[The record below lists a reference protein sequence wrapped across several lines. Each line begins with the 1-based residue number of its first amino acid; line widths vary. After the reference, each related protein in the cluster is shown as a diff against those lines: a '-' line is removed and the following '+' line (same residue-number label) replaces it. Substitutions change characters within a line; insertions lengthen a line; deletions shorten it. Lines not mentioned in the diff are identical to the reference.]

1 MEKVIGKVK
10 SGRYGERIVGVIKE
24 YIGSEAQDASQ
35 VKRRLGGKRPR
46 EQDVQVIAGSSED
59 ECMAN

>member
-1 MEKVIGKVK
+1 MIGKVK

-35 VKRRLGGKRPR
+35 VKRRLGGKRLR